1 MITVGQ
7 PTAMGFTG
15 PMAAPGTSTT
25 MSWTR
30 QAICTLMNTLM
41 LPMMT
46 KPTPSA
52 PLMLAA
58 RRHASDMVRRRYFAH
73 KAGIIRWNSSRNA
86 LMATHAW

>member
-15 PMAAPGTSTT
+15 PMARPGFSTT

-30 QAICTLMNTLM
+30 QAICMLMNTLM
-41 LPMMT
+41 LPMIT
-46 KPTPSA
+46 QPTPSA

-58 RRHASDMVRRRYFAH
+58 
-73 KAGIIRWNSSRNA
+73 GQ
-86 LMATHAW
+86 TC